1 MPPLYYK
8 GVEPQAQLSLCLL
21 VVLQGEGGRETVFPV
36 YHKGPMEGSVG
47 SMAGRSKNL
56 CF

>member
-21 VVLQGEGGRETVFPV
+21 VVLQEEGGREGDRVPCV
-36 YHKGPMEGSVG
+36 P
-47 SMAGRSKNL
+47 
-56 CF
+56 